1 MAADSLIQRL
11 LAWAKSDPWQAFL
24 LLVAPWLMGMLLYA
38 IFSARSPV
46 NLPVAWVDEDHSA
59 LSRELGRAL
68 SAAPAIELVAK
79 VDMAESAAALR
90 RGDVYAQ
97 VFVPAGFSAD
107 LRHGLTPSLDV
118 RYNGQYLLMGK
129 RLKAPIQLALADAL
143 QNQGALAVLAKGLP
157 ASAVAAQLSPV
168 AIQLTALNNR
178 GMDYAAFL
186 LPGLCLAIWQ
196 ILVLF
201 SVLNL
206 YFTPPGGKA
215 PGRWLL
221 AVLGIQWAWAGVG
234 IFWMR
239 DLLMVAHDAPLWP
252 LWLAL
257 LPLLVPLTALALVL
271 VKTGRESA
279 QLVSSGAA
287 LLTPAFTYMG
297 LTMPTSS
304 MPTLAQWWADILPS
318 SHYLPLLQS
327 YRGLGTAPWLDLWPL
342 LLPLPLVLW
351 LWRRMP

>member
-1 MAADSLIQRL
+1 MTRLAQRL
-11 LAWAKSDPWQAFL
+11 LAWVQRDPWQAFL
-24 LLVAPWLMGMLLYA
+24 LLVAPWLTGLLLYA

-46 NLPVAWVDEDHSA
+46 DLPVAWVDEDHSA

-68 SAAPAIELVAK
+68 SAAPAIRLVAQ
-79 VDMAESAAALR
+79 AEAAEAADALR
-90 RGDVYAQ
+90 RGAVYA
-97 VFVPAGFSAD
+97 VVRVPASFSAD
-107 LRHGLTPSLDV
+107 LRHGLTPTLDV

-143 QNQGALAVLAKGLP
+143 QRQGALAVLAKGLP
-157 ASAVAAQLSPV
+157 ASAVVAQLAPV
-168 AIQLTALNNR
+168 SIQLTALNNR

-206 YFTPPGGKA
+206 YFTPPPGQS

-221 AVLGIQWAWAGVG
+221 PVLGVQWVWAGLG
-234 IFWMR
+234 ILWMR
-239 DLLMVAHDAPLWP
+239 NLLMVAHDAPLWP
-252 LWLAL
+252 LWLGL
-257 LPLLVPLTALALVL
+257 LPLLVPLTLLALVL
-271 VKTGRESA
+271 VRTGRESA

-297 LTMPTSS
+297 LTMPTGS
-304 MPTLAQWWADILPS
+304 MPTLAQWWADLLPS

-327 YRGLGTAPWLDLWPL
+327 YRGMGTAPWWDLWPL
-342 LLPLPLVLW
+342 LLPLPLLYW
-351 LWRRMP
+351 LWRRLP

>member
-1 MAADSLIQRL
+1 MATL
-11 LAWAKSDPWQAFL
+11 LQWLRRDPWQGGL
-24 LLVAPWLMGMLLYA
+24 LLVAPWLLGGLLYA

-46 NLPVAWVDEDHSA
+46 ELPVAWVDLDHSA
-59 LSRELGRAL
+59 LSRELGRKL
-68 SAAPAIELVAK
+68 VAAPAVNLVAQA
-79 VDMAESAAALR
+79 DSAEAARALR
-90 RGDVYAQ
+90 RGEVYAQ
-97 VFVPAGFSAD
+97 VLIPAGFAAD
-107 LRHGLTPSLDV
+107 LHHGLTPTLDV

-143 QNQGALAVLAKGLP
+143 QAQGALSVLAQGLP
-157 ASAVAAQLSPV
+157 AQAVGAQVAPV

-206 YFTPPGGKA
+206 YFSPPGPH
-215 PGRWLL
+215 PGRYLAWVLL
-221 AVLGIQWAWAGVG
+221 IQWGWAGVG
-234 IFWMR
+234 IVLMR
-239 DLLMVAHDAPLWP
+239 ALLMVPEEAPLWP

-257 LPLLVPLTALALVL
+257 LPLMVPLATLALVL
-271 VKTGRESA
+271 VRTGRESA

-297 LTMPTSS
+297 LTMPSAS
-304 MPTLAQWWADILPS
+304 MPTLAQWWADIIPS

-342 LLPLPLVLW
+342 LLPLPLAWW
-351 LWRRMP
+351 LWRRLP